1 MSLKVPKANQIQ
13 LFKDGYK
20 HLQGIEDA
28 VLRNIQ
34 AVSELSDL
42 VRTSFGPN
50 GRNKLIINHLG
61 KLFVTSDAAT
71 ILREMEVVHPAAKL
85 VVMASQAQEQEMG
98 DATNMVIM
106 LAGEL
111 LKKAEHLLVMG
122 LHPSE
127 IIRGYELACTK
138 SLEEFEN
145 LSCSSLPIPFTQSA
159 LATALKPAIAS
170 KQYGYE
176 DTLSSL
182 VAEAAMVVMPTNPK
196 NFNVDNVR
204 VVKIMG
210 GSLANSRVVQGM
222 VFGREPEGSVK
233 NVKKA
238 KVAVYTCGV
247 DISQTETKGT
257 VLIHNKDEMLNFT
270 RGEEQQ
276 LEKVLKEIADSGVK
290 VIIAG
295 SNVGE
300 LAMHYLN
307 RLNIA
312 VLKVLSKFDLR
323 RLCRVVNATPLTRIG
338 APTPEEAGFVD
349 VFECIEVGGDRVT
362 VLRQLVDGEEGF
374 SGQGER
380 TRTATIV
387 LRGATQNHLDD
398 LERAIDDGVNVIKS
412 LMKDPKL
419 VPGAG
424 ATELELAKR
433 IEVYGSGL
441 KGLSQH
447 AVRRYASALEV
458 VPRTL
463 AENAFGAAEGNE
475 VLSRLW
481 AKHEEKG
488 GEVWGVDVEAET
500 DGTLSATEHKI
511 LDPLAAKSWAV
522 KLGTE
527 AAVAVLS
534 VDSIIMSKP
543 AGGPKIPQQAGNW
556 DEDD

>member
-1 MSLKVPKANQIQ
+1 MSLKVPKANNIQ

-61 KLFVTSDAAT
+61 RLFVTSDAAT
-71 ILREMEVVHPAAKL
+71 IIREVEVVHPAAKL
-85 VVMASQAQEQEMG
+85 LVMASQAQESEMG
-98 DATNMVIM
+98 DSTNMVII

-111 LKKAEHLLVMG
+111 LKKSENLLVMG

-127 IIRGYELACTK
+127 VIKGYELACVK
-138 SLEEFEN
+138 ALAELEN
-145 LSCSSLPIPFTQSA
+145 LSTSSLPSPFTQES
-159 LATALKPAIAS
+159 LITALKPAIAS

-182 VAEAAMVVMPTNPK
+182 VAEAALAVMPKNPK

-210 GSLANSRVVQGM
+210 GSLSGSKVVQGM
-222 VFGREPEGSVK
+222 VFGREPEGII
-233 NVKKA
+233 KKVSGA
-238 KVAVYTCGV
+238 KVAVFTCAL
-247 DISQTETKGT
+247 DIAQTETKGT
-257 VLIHNKDEMLNFT
+257 VLLKNADEMLNFT

-276 LEKVLKEIADSGVK
+276 LENIFREIADSGIK

-295 SNVGE
+295 SSVGD
-300 LAMHYLN
+300 LALHYLN
-307 RLNIA
+307 RFNIA

-323 RLCRVVNATPLTRIG
+323 RVARVANATPLARVG

-349 VFECIEVGGDRVT
+349 IFETTEIGGDRVT
-362 VLRQLVDGEEGF
+362 VLRQLAPGEDGYEGHT
-374 SGQGER
+374 EK

-387 LRGATQNHLDD
+387 LRGATANHLDD

-412 LMKDPKL
+412 LIKDPRL

-424 ATELELAKR
+424 ATELELGKR
-433 IEVYGSGL
+433 VEAYGSGMR
-441 KGLSQH
+441 GLAQH
-447 AVRRYASALEV
+447 AVKRYATALEV
-458 VPRTL
+458 IPRTL
-463 AENAFGAAEGNE
+463 AENALGGAEGNE

-481 AKHEEKG
+481 AKHEQKG
-488 GEVWGVDVEAET
+488 GEAWGVDIEAEQ
-500 DGTLSATEHKI
+500 DGTLLATDFKI
-511 LDPLAAKSWAV
+511 LDPLAAKQWAI
-522 KLGTE
+522 KLATE
-527 AAVAVLS
+527 AAVSVLS

-543 AGGPKIPQQAGNW
+543 AGGPKVPQQASNW
-556 DEDD
+556 DED